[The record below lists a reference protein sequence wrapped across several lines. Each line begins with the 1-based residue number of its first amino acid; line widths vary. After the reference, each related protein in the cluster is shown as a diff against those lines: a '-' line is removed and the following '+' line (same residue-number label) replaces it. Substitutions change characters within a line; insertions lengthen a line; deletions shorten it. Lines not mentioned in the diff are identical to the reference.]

1 MKNIKFLFLFY
12 LTVSLFAGCSTEDNQ
27 NLIEVTGTI
36 EATNVTVSSKV
47 NGEVISIFK
56 DEGDKVS
63 VGDTLLII
71 DPIIYKI
78 KLREAEALLLSA
90 EAQYELVR
98 NGARKEDIQQAEQ
111 LLKQSEINLQTA
123 QNDKIRFENLYQTK
137 SISKKQ
143 YEDAVAKYELALAQ
157 FNSSKENYSKIQNI
171 SRPEEL
177 KQVMANVERL
187 KANVELIKKNLND
200 CFVTAP
206 ISGVVVKRFV
216 ETGETV
222 TNLSS
227 LIKISDLTQVEL
239 MVYVNEKDLPK
250 IKLGQAVDV
259 KVDAFPDKSYKG
271 KIIFI
276 SPEAEFTPK
285 NIQTKEER
293 TKLVFAVKVKIDNP
307 DYELKS
313 GIPADAIIKLQK

>member
-1 MKNIKFLFLFY
+1 MKNIKFLSLFY
-12 LTVSLFAGCSTEDNQ
+12 LTVSLFAGCSSNDNQ

-63 VGDTLLII
+63 VGDTILII
-71 DPIIYKI
+71 DPTIYKI

-157 FNSSKENYSKIQNI
+157 FNSAKENYSKIQNI

-187 KANVELIKKNLND
+187 KANVEMIKKNLND
-200 CFVTAP
+200 CFITAP
-206 ISGVVVKRFV
+206 IRGVVVKRFV

-307 DYELKS
+307 DFELKS

>member
-1 MKNIKFLFLFY
+1 MKNIKFLSLFF
-12 LTVSLFAGCSTEDNQ
+12 LTVSLFAGCSTDDNQ

-71 DPIIYKI
+71 DPTIYKI
-78 KLREAEALLLSA
+78 KLREAEAALLSA
-90 EAQYELVR
+90 EAQYELVI

-137 SISKKQ
+137 SVSKKQ

-157 FNSSKENYSKIQNI
+157 FNSAKENYSKIQNI

-216 ETGETV
+216 EKGETV

-250 IKLGQAVDV
+250 IKLGQEVDV
-259 KVDAFPDKSYKG
+259 KVDAFPDKSYTG

-293 TKLVFAVKVKIDNP
+293 TKLVFAVKIKIDNP

>member
-1 MKNIKFLFLFY
+1 MKTIKFLLLTFTIILLFI
-12 LTVSLFAGCSTEDNQ
+12 GCSNNNEKSS
-27 NLIEVTGTI
+27 IEVTGTI
-36 EATNVTVSSKV
+36 ESTNVIVSSKV
-47 NGEVISIFK
+47 AGEVISIFK

-71 DPIIYKI
+71 DPTIYKI
-78 KLREAEALLLSA
+78 KFREAEAVLLSA

-143 YEDAVAKYELALAQ
+143 YEDALAKYELALAQ
-157 FNSSKENYSKIQNI
+157 FNSAKENFIKIQNI

-177 KQVMANVERL
+177 KQVKANVDRL
-187 KANVELIKKNLND
+187 KANVDLIKKNLND
-200 CFVTAP
+200 CYVVSP
-206 ISGVVVKRFV
+206 ISGIVVKRFV
-216 ETGETV
+216 EAGETV

-227 LIKISDLTQVEL
+227 LVKISDLSQVEL

-250 IKLGQAVDV
+250 IKLGQQVDV
-259 KVDAFPDKSYKG
+259 NADAFPEKTFKG
-271 KIIFI
+271 KVIFI

-313 GIPADAIIKLQK
+313 GIPADAIIKLQD

>member
-1 MKNIKFLFLFY
+1 MKKIGSLLLIFFLLLIIK
-12 LTVSLFAGCSTEDNQ
+12 GCKSNEDQNQ
-27 NLIEVTGTI
+27 IAVTGNI
-36 EATNVTVSSKV
+36 ETVNVIVSSKV
-47 NGEVISIFK
+47 SGEIISIFK
-56 DEGDKVS
+56 DEGDKVT

-71 DPIIYKI
+71 DPTIYQI
-78 KLREAEALLLSA
+78 KLREVEALLLSA

-111 LLKQSEINLQTA
+111 LLRQSEVNLQTA
-123 QNDKIRFENLYQTK
+123 QNDKARFENLYQTK

-143 YEDAVAKYELALAQ
+143 YEDAMAKYEVALAQ
-157 FNSSKENYSKIQNI
+157 YNSAKENYSKIKNI

-177 KQVMANVERL
+177 KQVKANVERL
-187 KANVELIKKNLND
+187 KANVDLIKKNLND
-200 CFVTAP
+200 CYVTSP
-206 ISGVVVKRFV
+206 INGIVVKRFI
-216 ETGETV
+216 EIGETV

-227 LIKISDLTQVEL
+227 LIKISDLSQVEL

-250 IKLGQAVDV
+250 IKLGQLVEV
-259 KVDAFPDKSYKG
+259 TVDAFPTKKFDG
-271 KIIFI
+271 KIIYI

-307 DYELKS
+307 DYELKA
-313 GIPADAIIKLQK
+313 GIPADAVIKL

>member
-1 MKNIKFLFLFY
+1 MKKIGSLLLIFFLLLIIK
-12 LTVSLFAGCSTEDNQ
+12 GCKSNEDQNQ
-27 NLIEVTGTI
+27 IAVTGNI
-36 EATNVTVSSKV
+36 ETVNVIVSSKV
-47 NGEVISIFK
+47 SGEIISIFK
-56 DEGDKVS
+56 DEGDKVTA
-63 VGDTLLII
+63 GDTLLII
-71 DPIIYKI
+71 DPTIYQI

-111 LLKQSEINLQTA
+111 LLRQSEVNLQTA
-123 QNDKIRFENLYQTK
+123 QNDKVRFENLYQTK

-143 YEDAVAKYELALAQ
+143 YEDAMAKYEVALAQ
-157 FNSSKENYSKIQNI
+157 YNSAKENYSKIKNI

-177 KQVMANVERL
+177 KQVKANVERL
-187 KANVELIKKNLND
+187 KANVDLIKKNLND
-200 CFVTAP
+200 CYVTSP
-206 ISGVVVKRFV
+206 INGIVVKRFI
-216 ETGETV
+216 EIGETV

-227 LIKISDLTQVEL
+227 LIKISDLSQVEL

-250 IKLGQAVDV
+250 IKLGQLVEV
-259 KVDAFPDKSYKG
+259 TVDAFPTKKFDG
-271 KIIFI
+271 KIIYI

-307 DYELKS
+307 DYELKA
-313 GIPADAIIKLQK
+313 GIPADAVIKL

>member
-1 MKNIKFLFLFY
+1 MKNIKFLSLFF
-12 LTVSLFAGCSTEDNQ
+12 LTVSLFAGCSTDDNQ

-71 DPIIYKI
+71 DPTIYKI
-78 KLREAEALLLSA
+78 KLREAEAVLLSA
-90 EAQYELVR
+90 EAQYELVI

-157 FNSSKENYSKIQNI
+157 FNSAKENYSKIQNI

>member
-1 MKNIKFLFLFY
+1 MKTIKLFILI
-12 LTVSLFAGCSTEDNQ
+12 LSTVTLITACANNKNQ
-27 NLIEVTGTI
+27 NTIEVTGTL
-36 EATNVTVSSKV
+36 EATNVIVSSKAA
-47 NGEVISIFK
+47 GEVISVFK

-71 DPIIYKI
+71 DPTIYKI
-78 KLREAEALLLSA
+78 KLREAEALLQSA

-98 NGARKEDIQQAEQ
+98 KGARKEDIQQAQQ
-111 LLKQSEINLQTA
+111 LLKQSEVNLQTA

-143 YEDAVAKYELALAQ
+143 YEDVVAKYELALAQ
-157 FNSSKENYSKIQNI
+157 YNSAKENYSKIQNI

-177 KQVMANVERL
+177 KQAKANVERI
-187 KANVELIKKNLND
+187 KANLDLIKKNLND
-200 CFVTAP
+200 CYVISPIDGIVTQ
-206 ISGVVVKRFV
+206 RFV
-216 ETGETV
+216 EAGETV

-227 LIKISDLTQVEL
+227 LFKISDLSEVEL
-239 MVYVNEKDLPK
+239 MVYINEKDLPK
-250 IKLGQAVDV
+250 IKQGQSVEV
-259 KVDAFPDKSYKG
+259 RVDAFPEKVFEGRIVY
-271 KIIFI
+271 I

-307 DYELKS
+307 DYELKA
-313 GIPADAIIKLQK
+313 GIPADAIIKLQD

>member
-1 MKNIKFLFLFY
+1 MKKIGSLLLIFFLLLIIK
-12 LTVSLFAGCSTEDNQ
+12 GCKSNEDQNQ
-27 NLIEVTGTI
+27 IAVTGNI
-36 EATNVTVSSKV
+36 ETVNVIVSSKV
-47 NGEVISIFK
+47 SGEIISIFK
-56 DEGDKVS
+56 DEGDKVTA
-63 VGDTLLII
+63 GDTLLII
-71 DPIIYKI
+71 DPTIYQI

-111 LLKQSEINLQTA
+111 LLRQSEVNLQTA
-123 QNDKIRFENLYQTK
+123 QNDKVRFENLYQTK

-143 YEDAVAKYELALAQ
+143 YEDAMAKYEVALAQ
-157 FNSSKENYSKIQNI
+157 YNSAKENYSKIKNI

-177 KQVMANVERL
+177 KQVKANVERL
-187 KANVELIKKNLND
+187 KANVDLIKKNLKD
-200 CFVTAP
+200 CYVISP
-206 ISGVVVKRFV
+206 INGIVVKRFI
-216 ETGETV
+216 EIGETV

-227 LIKISDLTQVEL
+227 LIKISDLSQVEL

-250 IKLGQAVDV
+250 IKLGQLVEV
-259 KVDAFPDKSYKG
+259 TVDAFPTKKFDG
-271 KIIFI
+271 KIIYI

-307 DYELKS
+307 DYELKA
-313 GIPADAIIKLQK
+313 GIPADAVIKL

>member
-1 MKNIKFLFLFY
+1 M
-12 LTVSLFAGCSTEDNQ
+12 
-27 NLIEVTGTI
+27 
-36 EATNVTVSSKV
+36 
-47 NGEVISIFK
+47 
-56 DEGDKVS
+56 
-63 VGDTLLII
+63 
-71 DPIIYKI
+71 
-78 KLREAEALLLSA
+78 
-90 EAQYELVR
+90 VR

-157 FNSSKENYSKIQNI
+157 FNSAKENYSKIQNI

-187 KANVELIKKNLND
+187 KANVEMIKKNLND
-200 CFVTAP
+200 CFITAP
-206 ISGVVVKRFV
+206 IRGVVVKRFV

-307 DYELKS
+307 DFELKS

>member
-1 MKNIKFLFLFY
+1 MKKIGSLLLIFFLLLIIK
-12 LTVSLFAGCSTEDNQ
+12 GCKSNEDQNQ
-27 NLIEVTGTI
+27 IAVTGNI
-36 EATNVTVSSKV
+36 ETVNVIVSSKV
-47 NGEVISIFK
+47 SGEIISIFK
-56 DEGDKVS
+56 DEGDKVTA
-63 VGDTLLII
+63 GDTLLII
-71 DPIIYKI
+71 DPTIYQI

-111 LLKQSEINLQTA
+111 LLRQSEVNLQTA
-123 QNDKIRFENLYQTK
+123 QNDKVRFENLYQTK

-143 YEDAVAKYELALAQ
+143 YEDAMAKYEVALAQ
-157 FNSSKENYSKIQNI
+157 YNSAKENYSKIKNI

-177 KQVMANVERL
+177 KQVKANVERL
-187 KANVELIKKNLND
+187 KANVDLIKKNLND
-200 CFVTAP
+200 CYVISP
-206 ISGVVVKRFV
+206 INGIVVKRFI
-216 ETGETV
+216 EIGETA

-227 LIKISDLTQVEL
+227 LIKISDLSQVEL

-250 IKLGQAVDV
+250 IKLGQLVEV
-259 KVDAFPDKSYKG
+259 TVDAFPTKKFDG
-271 KIIFI
+271 KIIYI

-307 DYELKS
+307 DYELKA
-313 GIPADAIIKLQK
+313 GIPADAVIKL

>member
-1 MKNIKFLFLFY
+1 MKNIKFLSLFY
-12 LTVSLFAGCSTEDNQ
+12 LTVSLFAGCSTNDNQ

-71 DPIIYKI
+71 DPTIYKL

-157 FNSSKENYSKIQNI
+157 FNSAKENYSKIQNI

-216 ETGETV
+216 EKGETV

>member
-1 MKNIKFLFLFY
+1 MKKIGSLLLIFY
-12 LTVSLFAGCSTEDNQ
+12 LLLIIKGCKSNEDQNQ
-27 NLIEVTGTI
+27 IAVTGNI
-36 EATNVTVSSKV
+36 ETVNVIVSSKV
-47 NGEVISIFK
+47 SGEIISIFK
-56 DEGDKVS
+56 DEGDKVTA
-63 VGDTLLII
+63 GDTLLII
-71 DPIIYKI
+71 DPTIYQI

-111 LLKQSEINLQTA
+111 LLRQSEVNLQTA
-123 QNDKIRFENLYQTK
+123 QNDKVRFENLYQTK

-143 YEDAVAKYELALAQ
+143 YEDAMAKYEVALAQ
-157 FNSSKENYSKIQNI
+157 YNSAKENYSKIKNI

-177 KQVMANVERL
+177 KQVKANVERL
-187 KANVELIKKNLND
+187 KANVDLIKKNLND
-200 CFVTAP
+200 CYVISP
-206 ISGVVVKRFV
+206 INGIVVKRFI
-216 ETGETV
+216 EIGETV

-227 LIKISDLTQVEL
+227 LIKISDLSQVEL

-250 IKLGQAVDV
+250 IKLGQLVEV
-259 KVDAFPDKSYKG
+259 TVDAFPTKKFDG
-271 KIIFI
+271 KIIYI

-307 DYELKS
+307 DYELKA
-313 GIPADAIIKLQK
+313 GIPADAVIKL